1 MAGKPQEPFIK
12 IMATFTTDERI
23 APLSDAAFRVHMSAL
38 CHSKLA
44 ISRGHIPEKIA
55 TGFAAVTDAVTG
67 MSRAVTDVTDE
78 LVKAGLWYVDDDG
91 GFLLRNWD
99 RYQIDPPPRTDEQRE
114 KDRKRQQKYRDK
126 KRDEALSQ
134 ESHSVSTSPSVS
146 LVPSSD
152 TDIDS
157 QSPSISEASTSSGSQ
172 V

>member
-12 IMATFTTDERI
+12 IMSTFTTDERI

-38 CHSKLA
+38 CHSKMAL
-44 ISRGHIPEKIA
+44 SRGHIPAKIA
-55 TGFAAVTDAVTG
+55 IGFAAVTDAVTQV
-67 MSRAVTDVTDE
+67 SRAVTDVTQE
-78 LVKAGLWYVDDDG
+78 LVDAGLWFVDEDG

-126 KRDEALSQ
+126 KRDEQMSQ

-146 LVPSSD
+146 LKASVPTEREKEVNSLSRSNG
-152 TDIDS
+152 DS
-157 QSPSISEASTSSGSQ
+157 